1 MVNNILGKMEKEKL
15 KRMLRTSRYFS
26 EDFRKQKVKEI
37 EQNLI
42 KVSELSKLYG
52 ISRTSIYK
60 WIYQYSLNLKK
71 GIVQVIEM
79 ESETR
84 KNKLQQARLA
94 ELERIIGQKQLQI
107 DYLEKVIEISSED
120 LGTDIKKKY
129 STELLNGSENTNA
142 DTK

>member
-84 KNKLQQARLA
+84 KNKLLQARLA

-129 STELLNGSENTNA
+129 STESLNGSENTNA

>member
-84 KNKLQQARLA
+84 KNKLLQARLA